1 MTVTGDAQGMETGM
15 KKIPKATY
23 QTPEELQD
31 EIKKRET
38 AIGLLEE
45 GELKQ
50 KLRVQLAQLQT
61 YAEMKQWVSGSHA
74 KPL

>member
-1 MTVTGDAQGMETGM
+1 M

-23 QTPEELQD
+23 RTPEELQD
-31 EIKKRET
+31 EIKKREI

-45 GELKQ
+45 GEVKQ
-50 KLRVQLAQLQT
+50 KLRVQLARLQT
-61 YAEMKQWVSGSHA
+61 YAEMKQWVSGPPG

>member
-1 MTVTGDAQGMETGM
+1 M

-31 EIKKRET
+31 EIKKRVT
-38 AIGLLEE
+38 AIDLLDE

-61 YAEMKQWVSGSHA
+61 YAEMKQWVSGSPV